1 MKITKEFPGLVEESW
16 CFRFAGSIQTQW
28 SIEID
33 LGNKWLIVSG
43 RIKAGW
49 GIKAGAGIKAGG
61 GIEAGWGIEAGLSI
75 TANWIQCRLRIF
87 AGILGCRIPSTEEMR
102 INAEVLEG
110 IVAFG
115 EVRHEQTTK
124 NS

>member
-16 CFRFAGSIQTQW
+16 CFRFAGSIQTEW

-49 GIKAGAGIKAGG
+49 GIEAGAGIKAGG

-75 TANWIQCRLRIF
+75 RCKLVLSFAFHLF
-87 AGILGCRIPSTEEMR
+87 AGIASWKKAEGEDLVVEAKRIDGDVKYGTVRLLTEKSE
-102 INAEVLEG
+102 
-110 IVAFG
+110 
-115 EVRHEQTTK
+115 
-124 NS
+124 